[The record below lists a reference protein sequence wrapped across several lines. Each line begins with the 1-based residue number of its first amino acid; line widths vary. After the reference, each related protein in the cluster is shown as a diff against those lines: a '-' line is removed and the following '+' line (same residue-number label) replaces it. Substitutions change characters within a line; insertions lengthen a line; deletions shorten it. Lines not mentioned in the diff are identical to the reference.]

1 MLALFYGLLRFLAF
15 LIITLLLNIIYQ
27 AVLIYLFI
35 IYVKNLL
42 KFPLIR
48 NIAVVV
54 PFGYPAYNIITF
66 LFINIYLAID
76 LFRELEADL

>member
-48 NIAVVV
+48 NITVIIS
-54 PFGYPAYNIITF
+54 FSYPAYNIATF
-66 LFINIYLAID
+66 LFINVYLARD